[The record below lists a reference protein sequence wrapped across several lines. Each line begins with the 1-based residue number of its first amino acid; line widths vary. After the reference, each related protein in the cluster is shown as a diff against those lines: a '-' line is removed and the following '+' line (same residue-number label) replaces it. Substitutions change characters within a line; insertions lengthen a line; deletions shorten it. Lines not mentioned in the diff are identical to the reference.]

1 MRLAGKALQGY
12 YPTPEPVLEAIVAHL
27 KVLPNSYI
35 NILDNSAGT
44 GRALAYLGKQLA
56 KKRGYVRAGAYG
68 GASGPPRRVL
78 TYGVEPNQ
86 ARFQLLRSC
95 VMFTLRASWFQ
106 TLVSNEAFQFA
117 FCNPPYDV
125 DYDAPLDEHGNHPR
139 LERTFLLRTTR
150 KLAKGAPLALII
162 PHNQILTIAD
172 VLERHYTQI
181 VCYRFPDD
189 LWVSPE
195 HQESGKQPA
204 RMYSDYFHQVVML
217 AVRRERPVYLGEDW
231 LASEAYQRYVSWQN
245 AGLSL
250 PELRAETPC
259 GLYQIPSGN
268 DGVAVF
274 RAGDYEPDR
283 LAELL
288 SLTFPGKDKSPAPGG
303 GIWAREEYL
312 VDHWPDPG
320 SRMVSF
326 PEKVLAP
333 LRNGHVAVLATAGIA
348 NGQELE
354 GKDGRRILIKGY
366 STKVTR
372 HTATETEEAEIET
385 WRDCFVTELWA
396 VDLQTGKLIRVD
408 TGTRPVDVG
417 KSHPYPFESLSM
429 VAFLD
434 NFGPSLGQEVART
447 NPSVYEGIDQLPWA
461 HKRLRELLRKP
472 MNRQLDFILA
482 TVAGLVYG
490 DGKHLIS
497 RIGKIAGM
505 GCGKTFAALASAYL
519 ADERKECFPLLV
531 LCPTTLTRKWARE
544 AEMTIPGV
552 RTIVVRHLS
561 TQKES
566 QELRNFDPSYEGG
579 PISAVG
585 CLERVIARIALDRH
599 NWDRAMERYAASKR
613 DYCARRAAWLREVW
627 WPWKQAQDGSP
638 EPACPVT
645 PPGPP
650 PKKPMHVV
658 VISSSVAKL
667 GMEWEAVYTM
677 RPLTTK
683 VQGKVKLL
691 RGPDEAIIEVPH
703 CPQCL
708 KPLIHSHKTIKQT
721 VNQYAAEAT
730 GTVGDDDMD
739 EAAEERANQDE
750 TPESQFYLS
759 RKQLDEADAEKRRK
773 YQCMRCGS
781 PLWQHLGASRVPQKV
796 LPLPGGSAAVE
807 PIRSTARRGYAL
819 ATYIRK
825 QARNFFK
832 LLVTDE
838 VHEGAHGTAL
848 GFARQELMEACER
861 SIALTGTLSRG
872 KASDILEFLYHMN
885 PQVRKD
891 FPYNAVEQWVDLYG
905 IRQKTRKTTKEEEGK
920 RYGASSKRRPSRT
933 TIDEKPGFAPQGL
946 QYVLRMCGFLE
957 LADVAPMLPPYREY
971 VREVELSPELE
982 AAYDTFEARITRE
995 LHAML
1000 RAGDKSGLGPWY
1012 QALMAYPNMPY
1023 RGWICQVKRSGHLLG
1038 VAEALD
1044 EQELTSKER
1053 AIIDYVE
1060 EKVRA
1065 GRRVL
1070 LYTQYTGS
1078 LDTMPRWKHV
1088 LETHVNV
1095 PRPLKVKLLYSD
1107 TVKPIDREQWLREQ
1121 VAAGLDVLI
1130 CHPKLVQV
1138 GLDLIDFPS
1147 IAYESIPSS
1156 TPDFRQSARRAHR
1169 PGQTQS
1175 CDTTVFVYP
1184 TMERRLLKLMTLK
1197 MKISLMIEG
1206 SLPGEGL
1213 VTYGDEDDDDGS
1225 FMLQLARDILQDMEN
1240 GVTRK
1245 SLEETGEELQALYE
1259 EIAEL
1264 AKEQQ
1269 QYPGEEPSAAQIDF
1283 EPVTIKT
1290 LASLSTE
1297 DGKHEGTQS
1306 PATKEEPKPITIV
1319 TIPTSQLL
1327 DPWAPY
1333 RAKVQELRAAKAKMN
1348 SNRKKKK
1355 PAAQSAEANLG
1366 LWAAFE
1372 NASSLPKPSQK
1383 DEQGEQSAGA
1393 HSDLWSGLGF

>member
-1 MRLAGKALQGY
+1 
-12 YPTPEPVLEAIVAHL
+12 
-27 KVLPNSYI
+27 
-35 NILDNSAGT
+35 
-44 GRALAYLGKQLA
+44 
-56 KKRGYVRAGAYG
+56 
-68 GASGPPRRVL
+68 
-78 TYGVEPNQ
+78 
-86 ARFQLLRSC
+86 
-95 VMFTLRASWFQ
+95 
-106 TLVSNEAFQFA
+106 
-117 FCNPPYDV
+117 
-125 DYDAPLDEHGNHPR
+125 
-139 LERTFLLRTTR
+139 
-150 KLAKGAPLALII
+150 
-162 PHNQILTIAD
+162 
-172 VLERHYTQI
+172 
-181 VCYRFPDD
+181 
-189 LWVSPE
+189 
-195 HQESGKQPA
+195 
-204 RMYSDYFHQVVML
+204 ML

-268 DGVAVF
+268 EGVAVF

-283 LAELL
+283 LAESL
-288 SLTFPGKDKSPAPGG
+288 SLTSPGKDKSPAPGG

-372 HTATETEEAEIET
+372 RTATETEEAEIET

-447 NPSVYEGIDQLPWA
+447 NPSVYEGI
-461 HKRLRELLRKP
+461 E
-472 MNRQLDFILA
+472 
-482 TVAGLVYG
+482 
-490 DGKHLIS
+490 
-497 RIGKIAGM
+497 
-505 GCGKTFAALASAYL
+505 
-519 ADERKECFPLLV
+519 
-531 LCPTTLTRKWARE
+531 
-544 AEMTIPGV
+544 
-552 RTIVVRHLS
+552 
-561 TQKES
+561 
-566 QELRNFDPSYEGG
+566 
-579 PISAVG
+579 
-585 CLERVIARIALDRH
+585 
-599 NWDRAMERYAASKR
+599 
-613 DYCARRAAWLREVW
+613 
-627 WPWKQAQDGSP
+627 
-638 EPACPVT
+638 
-645 PPGPP
+645 PP
-650 PKKPMHVV
+650 PKKPRHVV

-708 KPLIHSHKTIKQT
+708 KPLIHSRKTIKQM
-721 VNQYAAEAT
+721 VNQYVAEAT
-730 GTVGDDDMD
+730 GAVGDDDMD
-739 EAAEERANQDE
+739 EAAEERADQDE

-773 YQCMRCGS
+773 YQCRRCGS

-796 LPLPGGSAAVE
+796 LPLPGGSASVE
-807 PIRSTARRGYAL
+807 PIRSTARRSYAL

-825 QARNFFK
+825 QARKFFK

-982 AAYDTFEARITRE
+982 AAYDTFEARITPE

-1023 RGWICQVKRSGHLLG
+1023 RGWICQVKRSKRLLG
-1038 VAEALD
+1038 VAKALD
-1044 EQELTSKER
+1044 EQELTSNENFADDR
-1053 AIIDYVE
+1053 GIVARR
-1060 EKVRA
+1060 RA
-1065 GRRVL
+1065 GHVWRR
-1070 LYTQYTGS
+1070 G
-1078 LDTMPRWKHV
+1078 
-1088 LETHVNV
+1088 
-1095 PRPLKVKLLYSD
+1095 
-1107 TVKPIDREQWLREQ
+1107 
-1121 VAAGLDVLI
+1121 
-1130 CHPKLVQV
+1130 
-1138 GLDLIDFPS
+1138 
-1147 IAYESIPSS
+1147 
-1156 TPDFRQSARRAHR
+1156 
-1169 PGQTQS
+1169 
-1175 CDTTVFVYP
+1175 
-1184 TMERRLLKLMTLK
+1184 
-1197 MKISLMIEG
+1197 
-1206 SLPGEGL
+1206 
-1213 VTYGDEDDDDGS
+1213 
-1225 FMLQLARDILQDMEN
+1225 
-1240 GVTRK
+1240 
-1245 SLEETGEELQALYE
+1245 
-1259 EIAEL
+1259 
-1264 AKEQQ
+1264 
-1269 QYPGEEPSAAQIDF
+1269 
-1283 EPVTIKT
+1283 
-1290 LASLSTE
+1290 
-1297 DGKHEGTQS
+1297 
-1306 PATKEEPKPITIV
+1306 
-1319 TIPTSQLL
+1319 
-1327 DPWAPY
+1327 
-1333 RAKVQELRAAKAKMN
+1333 
-1348 SNRKKKK
+1348 
-1355 PAAQSAEANLG
+1355 
-1366 LWAAFE
+1366 
-1372 NASSLPKPSQK
+1372 
-1383 DEQGEQSAGA
+1383 
-1393 HSDLWSGLGF
+1393 

>member
-204 RMYSDYFHQVVML
+204 RVYSDYFHQVVML

-268 DGVAVF
+268 EGVAVF

-283 LAELL
+283 LAESL
-288 SLTFPGKDKSPAPGG
+288 SLTSPGKDKSPAPGG

-447 NPSVYEGIDQLPWA
+447 NPSVYEGI
-461 HKRLRELLRKP
+461 E
-472 MNRQLDFILA
+472 
-482 TVAGLVYG
+482 
-490 DGKHLIS
+490 
-497 RIGKIAGM
+497 
-505 GCGKTFAALASAYL
+505 
-519 ADERKECFPLLV
+519 
-531 LCPTTLTRKWARE
+531 
-544 AEMTIPGV
+544 
-552 RTIVVRHLS
+552 
-561 TQKES
+561 
-566 QELRNFDPSYEGG
+566 
-579 PISAVG
+579 
-585 CLERVIARIALDRH
+585 
-599 NWDRAMERYAASKR
+599 
-613 DYCARRAAWLREVW
+613 
-627 WPWKQAQDGSP
+627 
-638 EPACPVT
+638 
-645 PPGPP
+645 PP
-650 PKKPMHVV
+650 PKKPRHVV

-708 KPLIHSHKTIKQT
+708 KPLIHSRKTIKQM
-721 VNQYAAEAT
+721 VNQYVAEAT
-730 GTVGDDDMD
+730 GAVGDDDMD
-739 EAAEERANQDE
+739 EAAEERAYQDE

-773 YQCMRCGS
+773 YQCRRCGS

-796 LPLPGGSAAVE
+796 LPLPGGSASVE
-807 PIRSTARRGYAL
+807 PIRSTARRSYAL

-825 QARNFFK
+825 QARKFFK

-891 FPYNAVEQWVDLYG
+891 FPYNAIEQWVDLYG

-920 RYGASSKRRPSRT
+920 SYGASSKRRTSRT

-982 AAYDTFEARITRE
+982 AAYDTFEARITPE

-1023 RGWICQVKRSGHLLG
+1023 RGWICQVKRSKRLLG
-1038 VAEALD
+1038 VAKALD
-1044 EQELTSKER
+1044 EQELTSNENFADDR
-1053 AIIDYVE
+1053 GIVARR
-1060 EKVRA
+1060 RA
-1065 GRRVL
+1065 GHVWRR
-1070 LYTQYTGS
+1070 G
-1078 LDTMPRWKHV
+1078 
-1088 LETHVNV
+1088 
-1095 PRPLKVKLLYSD
+1095 
-1107 TVKPIDREQWLREQ
+1107 
-1121 VAAGLDVLI
+1121 
-1130 CHPKLVQV
+1130 
-1138 GLDLIDFPS
+1138 
-1147 IAYESIPSS
+1147 
-1156 TPDFRQSARRAHR
+1156 
-1169 PGQTQS
+1169 
-1175 CDTTVFVYP
+1175 
-1184 TMERRLLKLMTLK
+1184 
-1197 MKISLMIEG
+1197 
-1206 SLPGEGL
+1206 
-1213 VTYGDEDDDDGS
+1213 
-1225 FMLQLARDILQDMEN
+1225 
-1240 GVTRK
+1240 
-1245 SLEETGEELQALYE
+1245 
-1259 EIAEL
+1259 
-1264 AKEQQ
+1264 
-1269 QYPGEEPSAAQIDF
+1269 
-1283 EPVTIKT
+1283 
-1290 LASLSTE
+1290 
-1297 DGKHEGTQS
+1297 
-1306 PATKEEPKPITIV
+1306 
-1319 TIPTSQLL
+1319 
-1327 DPWAPY
+1327 
-1333 RAKVQELRAAKAKMN
+1333 
-1348 SNRKKKK
+1348 
-1355 PAAQSAEANLG
+1355 
-1366 LWAAFE
+1366 
-1372 NASSLPKPSQK
+1372 
-1383 DEQGEQSAGA
+1383 
-1393 HSDLWSGLGF
+1393 